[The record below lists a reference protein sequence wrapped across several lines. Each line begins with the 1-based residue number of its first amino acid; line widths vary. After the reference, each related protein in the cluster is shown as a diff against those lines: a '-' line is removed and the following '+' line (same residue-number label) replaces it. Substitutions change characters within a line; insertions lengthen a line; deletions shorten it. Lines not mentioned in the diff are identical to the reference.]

1 MNLELFVVCLALLIV
16 ATLYSTVGHGGAS
29 GYLAVLSLSTFG
41 ALEAAWLKQYAWTL
55 NLIVAGLAFWHF
67 HRAGH
72 HVPKLTWPFIAASIP
87 LAMVGGYMRVDG
99 VVFDSLLS
107 VTLIWAAYRLYSVKG
122 EMGNTEVDVPGF
134 STALPIGGGIGLVS
148 GVVGVGGGIFLSPIL
163 LLKKWASPKA
173 AAATAALFI
182 WVNSAAGMIGA
193 AMSEQL
199 NLELGVLLP
208 FSAAVL
214 VGGFV
219 GSRYGSDVAP
229 QQIIRQL
236 LVVVLV
242 FAAAR
247 RMLAM
252 IGLWP

>member
-1 MNLELFVVCLALLIV
+1 M
-16 ATLYSTVGHGGAS
+16 
-29 GYLAVLSLSTFG
+29 
-41 ALEAAWLKQYAWTL
+41 
-55 NLIVAGLAFWHF
+55 
-67 HRAGH
+67 
-72 HVPKLTWPFIAASIP
+72 
-87 LAMVGGYMRVDG
+87 
-99 VVFDSLLS
+99 
-107 VTLIWAAYRLYSVKG
+107 
-122 EMGNTEVDVPGF
+122 
-134 STALPIGGGIGLVS
+134 
-148 GVVGVGGGIFLSPIL
+148 GVGGGIFLSPIL

-182 WVNSAAGMIGA
+182 WVNSAAGMVGA

-229 QQIIRQL
+229 QQMVRQL